1 MIGLTFWGP
10 SYMVVAFAILG
21 GFLSV
26 FPSAISRIVSLFQ
39 ERRSIGTFLTF
50 QKLDSL
56 LIKINLNPKHDQ

>member
-50 QKLDSL
+50 QKLDGL